1 MNIEKL
7 RNSDTREFK
16 NYKIACEFLE
26 ESMKTG
32 NSKKSQL
39 KEWERYFKYHKD
51 GNKFVIDEIY
61 CEVKDKE
68 DGRAN
73 GNNSIYGKYIQKLI
87 LDLLSQDEN
96 EGKVFLSCNQ
106 LLRKLQMVSVN
117 YSKGRNNIPKLSEI
131 LKVDEDIVQDVFEY
145 THNKLKNALETSLN
159 VLAKQSWI
167 EWHKKKTVCIKRVVP
182 YLNDLGEIR
191 LDEDGMPMFD
201 IITNYREATIEEIQ
215 EILKYEGLLLDEM
228 ECQDKRE
235 LLIKGRLNEFRAK
248 INKKLKEN
256 CNIEFYYDSYEII
269 SHKDTLVER
278 LGRFEKTDTFNE
290 LNLVILDNTY
300 KSIETKHKNSCK
312 KLSTDNTVLEGSV
325 YELRADEK
333 YVCTSK
339 SIVDKIIPRK
349 ARKINALWEE
359 S

>member
-7 RNSDTREFK
+7 KVGMIIK
-16 NYKIACEFLE
+16 NYKEMCLLLGENI
-26 ESMKTG
+26 KTG

-51 GNKFVIDEIY
+51 GNKFVIDDIYKEIR
-61 CEVKDKE
+61 EKE
-68 DGRAN
+68 DNRVN
-73 GNNSIYGKYIQKLI
+73 GNNSVYGKHIQKLI

-96 EGKVFLSCNQ
+96 EGKIFLSCNQ
-106 LLRKLQMVSVN
+106 LLRKLQMVGVN
-117 YSKGRNNIPKLSEI
+117 YSKGRSNIPKLSEI

-145 THNKLKNALETSLN
+145 THNKLRNALETSLN

-167 EWHKKKTVCIKRVVP
+167 EWHKKKTVCIKRVIP

-191 LDEDGMPMFD
+191 LDDDGRPMFE
-201 IITNYREATIEEIQ
+201 IITSYREATIEEVQ
-215 EILKYEGLLLDEM
+215 EILKHEGLLLDEM
-228 ECQDKRE
+228 ECKDKRE

-278 LGRFEKTDTFNE
+278 LGRFEKTDAFNE
-290 LNLVILDNTY
+290 LNLAILDNTY
-300 KSIETKHKNSCK
+300 KTIETKHENSCVKLLKNK
-312 KLSTDNTVLEGSV
+312 KDLEGSI
-325 YELRADEK
+325 YQLRAGDE

-349 ARKINALWEE
+349 ARKINALWEA